1 MHSFCF
7 KISECDKLVFA
18 ISNVG
23 YICVVLLSA
32 RATVTLFG
40 AHMVVLQ
47 QLLWETF
54 VPLADLHCVVV
65 LGQYVQFLFN
75 T

>member
-1 MHSFCF
+1 M
-7 KISECDKLVFA
+7 
-18 ISNVG
+18 
-23 YICVVLLSA
+23 
-32 RATVTLFG
+32 TLFG